1 MKRFR
6 IVHTTEYRFEEDAF
20 HFDLLGRL
28 RPRDE
33 AGQQCEYFQ
42 IVSRPPGSLL
52 VLPLDTFGNHGHR
65 LQIDHHLQR
74 LHISAISTVARFD
87 TRQASPVRAKG
98 ARIDDRQVS
107 SAELSPYLRATRL
120 IPLSATIHAY
130 AAQILDRNRSIHA
143 QAEALCRRIHV
154 DLTFRAGV
162 THDRTNAE
170 EVLAFRQ
177 GVCQDYTHLALAC
190 VRSLGWAA
198 RYVSGYVHT
207 AAFRGKAHRIAADAS
222 HAWIEVFDPE
232 GGWLGLDPTNNC
244 QADDHYIVV
253 ARGRDYNDASPLQGT
268 LEGGGGQQIRVS
280 VDVQQLTNGVPV
292 KSSNG

>member
-6 IVHTTEYRFEEDAF
+6 IVHTTEYRFEEEAF
-20 HFDLLGRL
+20 NIDLLGRL

-33 AGQQCEYFQ
+33 TGQQCEYFQ
-42 IVSRPPGSLL
+42 IVSRPPANLQS
-52 VLPLDTFGNHGHR
+52 LPLDTFGNHGHR
-65 LQIDHHLQR
+65 LQIDRHLQR

-87 TRQASPVRAKG
+87 TRQVPPVRAQG

-107 SAELSPYLRATRL
+107 SADLSLYLQATRL

-130 AAQILDRNRSIHA
+130 ASQIFDRNQSIHA

-162 THDRTNAE
+162 THDQTNAE

-177 GVCQDYTHLALAC
+177 GVCQDYAHLALAC
-190 VRSLGWAA
+190 MRSLGWAA

-207 AAFRGKAHRIAADAS
+207 AAFRSKDHRIAADAS
-222 HAWIEVFDPE
+222 HAWLEVYDPL
-232 GGWLGLDPTNNC
+232 GGWLGLDPTNNRRM
-244 QADDHYIVV
+244 DGHYIAV
-253 ARGRDYNDASPLQGT
+253 ARGRDYSDVCPLQGT
-268 LEGGGGQQIRVS
+268 FEGGCGHHLKVS
-280 VDVQQLTNGVPV
+280 VDVQQLP
-292 KSSNG
+292 